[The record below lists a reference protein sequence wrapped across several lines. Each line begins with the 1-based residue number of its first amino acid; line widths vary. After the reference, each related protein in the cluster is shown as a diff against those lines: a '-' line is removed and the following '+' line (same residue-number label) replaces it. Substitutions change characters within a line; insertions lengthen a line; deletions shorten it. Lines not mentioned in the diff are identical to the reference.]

1 MAFKID
7 GTYNRVQTLKDLYKH
22 RNYFSNNFLTQ
33 TACTSLELVQYLN
46 FGLGIQTGIQYTITF
61 FILQVLYSQ
70 KMCLLM
76 I

>member
-33 TACTSLELVQYLN
+33 TACSTSLESVQYLN
-46 FGLGIQTGIQYTITF
+46 FGLGIQTGIQCTITF
-61 FILQVLYSQ
+61 LFFKCFIL
-70 KMCLLM
+70 KKCA
-76 I
+76 